1 MLLYDF
7 YLSNTILYLIHLLFS
22 LKGGEAEDVRLYKD
36 IGGFEET
43 KKIFSGV
50 LELYNQE
57 NKAMT
62 LVLFEMAIDHLCR
75 IHRIIRNPRG

>member
-1 MLLYDF
+1 LQ
-7 YLSNTILYLIHLLFS
+7 
-22 LKGGEAEDVRLYKD
+22 GGEAEDVRLYKD

-75 IHRIIRNPRG
+75 IHRIIRNPRGYVLV